1 MLENPKAD
9 SEAHKDETDPFGA
22 IEQVLQQPTIAGTK
36 RVVTPRTWAQSIGN
50 SYKKILIDLFNDAHD
65 ETGMSGE
72 EYYQTLIDKS
82 IREKQMMMEIHI
94 RNIMVE
100 FFLMFLKMR

>member
-9 SEAHKDETDPFGA
+9 SEAHKDENDPFGA

-50 SYKKILIDLFNDAHD
+50 SYKR
-65 ETGMSGE
+65 
-72 EYYQTLIDKS
+72 Y
-82 IREKQMMMEIHI
+82 
-94 RNIMVE
+94 
-100 FFLMFLKMR
+100 